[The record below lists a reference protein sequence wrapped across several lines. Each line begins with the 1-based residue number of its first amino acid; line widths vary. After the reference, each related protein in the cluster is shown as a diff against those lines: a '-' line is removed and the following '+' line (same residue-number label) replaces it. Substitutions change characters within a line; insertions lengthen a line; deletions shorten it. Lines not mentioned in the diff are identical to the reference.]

1 MNHKKN
7 NNDDFIGFTN
17 TIGTTKGR
25 NRRQQTIVEDTKRRK
40 QSKIKKKIELTEEQ
54 KNQIRQAFDVFDK
67 DGTGAIDSISLRV
80 ALRALGFEPSKD
92 EIKKMISE
100 VDKDESGTLDF
111 SEFLNL
117 MTKKMSEEDTK
128 EDISKSYQ
136 LFATHNGK
144 ISLEDLKRVAKELGD
159 DRTEEELR
167 DMIAEADIDKDGLV
181 SEEEFTKIIRRKTK
195 GLE

>member
-1 MNHKKN
+1 
-7 NNDDFIGFTN
+7 
-17 TIGTTKGR
+17 
-25 NRRQQTIVEDTKRRK
+25 
-40 QSKIKKKIELTEEQ
+40 
-54 KNQIRQAFDVFDK
+54 
-67 DGTGAIDSISLRV
+67 
-80 ALRALGFEPSKD
+80 
-92 EIKKMISE
+92 
-100 VDKDESGTLDF
+100 
-111 SEFLNL
+111 
-117 MTKKMSEEDTK
+117 MSEEDTK